1 MQRVR
6 FRNRVAQ
13 WRKSLLL
20 LMMMIVVEF
29 DLDTRGCD
37 AKASY
42 TCPVTLPTYLS
53 LFYFNFLT
61 KK

>member
-1 MQRVR
+1 MQRGR

-29 DLDTRGCD
+29 DLGTRGCD

-42 TCPVTLPTYLS
+42 TCPVTLPLIFRS
-53 LFYFNFLT
+53 FILIF
-61 KK
+61 